1 MIIKVVVGTSVI
13 QFTFRLEIKITV
25 ILVEVVSVT

>member
-13 QFTFRLEIKITV
+13 QFTFRFEIKIAI